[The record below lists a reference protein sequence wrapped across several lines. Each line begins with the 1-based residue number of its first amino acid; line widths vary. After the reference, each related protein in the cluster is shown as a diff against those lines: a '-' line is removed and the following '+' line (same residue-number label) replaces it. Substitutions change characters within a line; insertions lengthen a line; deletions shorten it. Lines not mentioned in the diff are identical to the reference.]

1 MTAATLHT
9 TFALDRLTQ
18 LAEHLS
24 STQFHSLLAPVFG
37 DDLPATCYQRL
48 HDALRNGTVR
58 NPSHRIAPELPSKAC
73 YDNLTRCIHLHPQLI
88 ADARQAPQMS
98 CELATVLLHE
108 FGHHL
113 DNLLRH
119 DYAPL
124 REQGTTLAE
133 DAALEEGARF
143 AHLFSS
149 AAHSQPGLH
158 WVARL
163 VEGQRSLSF
172 EVEGQALQ
180 VYLSQ
185 HQGEQAQRIEAATGS
200 REGFSA
206 GRGDKNR
213 PELSWGHESIEE
225 DLKLAG
231 FNAQQRHAIYFG
243 NWLRDYSQ
251 LLDPKLVR
259 AIDAPKDFPAKLS
272 REVLTQLVDLLA
284 LRAFP
289 KLQETPQGRSEY
301 TVTPQMLGVYR
312 PSEHIDNPFNPSPA
326 ASDPRRIDPD
336 FEAPVGK
343 DDALLQVDAKTSMK
357 RYISTSVEFMCERL
371 GVAMAEGPTAKGLRE
386 FGAALHVLE
395 DYFAHS
401 NYAELALRQ
410 QGHDTVLT
418 WTAQA
423 DCTHGWPVVTGM
435 FGGSD
440 VIASLAEP
448 MAKVL
453 FPVSAGFKEI
463 TPGQRADEELALLIL
478 LRDHPDPKWQ
488 EYLKTSL
495 EVRDTLADIPG
506 FNGVRLVSWIL
517 GSPLRGVADLTKLGY
532 QAILNLAGNTV
543 DDIQTLTQGNPM
555 LTGSTHP
562 THSQL
567 AKDHDV
573 HPLHTLATLMA
584 RVAVR
589 EVGFALYKY
598 WEGGR
603 LRDPVKVA
611 RAFFTHP
618 NDSDWQHELVRK
630 WASEHPD
637 NIRQASDASVFE
649 KLQIP
654 HTPTVDKSVWE
665 RLAGLFD

>member
-1 MTAATLHT
+1 
-9 TFALDRLTQ
+9 
-18 LAEHLS
+18 
-24 STQFHSLLAPVFG
+24 
-37 DDLPATCYQRL
+37 
-48 HDALRNGTVR
+48 
-58 NPSHRIAPELPSKAC
+58 
-73 YDNLTRCIHLHPQLI
+73 
-88 ADARQAPQMS
+88 
-98 CELATVLLHE
+98 
-108 FGHHL
+108 
-113 DNLLRH
+113 
-119 DYAPL
+119 
-124 REQGTTLAE
+124 
-133 DAALEEGARF
+133 
-143 AHLFSS
+143 
-149 AAHSQPGLH
+149 
-158 WVARL
+158 
-163 VEGQRSLSF
+163 
-172 EVEGQALQ
+172 
-180 VYLSQ
+180 
-185 HQGEQAQRIEAATGS
+185 
-200 REGFSA
+200 
-206 GRGDKNR
+206 
-213 PELSWGHESIEE
+213 
-225 DLKLAG
+225 
-231 FNAQQRHAIYFG
+231 
-243 NWLRDYSQ
+243 
-251 LLDPKLVR
+251 
-259 AIDAPKDFPAKLS
+259 
-272 REVLTQLVDLLA
+272 
-284 LRAFP
+284 
-289 KLQETPQGRSEY
+289 
-301 TVTPQMLGVYR
+301 
-312 PSEHIDNPFNPSPA
+312 
-326 ASDPRRIDPD
+326 
-336 FEAPVGK
+336 
-343 DDALLQVDAKTSMK
+343 
-357 RYISTSVEFMCERL
+357 
-371 GVAMAEGPTAKGLRE
+371 
-386 FGAALHVLE
+386 
-395 DYFAHS
+395 
-401 NYAELALRQ
+401 
-410 QGHDTVLT
+410 
-418 WTAQA
+418 
-423 DCTHGWPVVTGM
+423 
-435 FGGSD
+435 
-440 VIASLAEP
+440 

-654 HTPTVDKSVWE
+654 HTPTVD
-665 RLAGLFD
+665 LAGLFD